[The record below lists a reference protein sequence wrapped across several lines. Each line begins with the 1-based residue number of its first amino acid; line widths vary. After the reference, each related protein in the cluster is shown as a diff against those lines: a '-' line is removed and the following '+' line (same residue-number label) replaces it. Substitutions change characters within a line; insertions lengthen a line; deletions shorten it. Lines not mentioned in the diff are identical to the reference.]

1 MVRTQFEPPGF
12 PPTFIMKKITE
23 QYFTE
28 QDLKTKDQ
36 KLFESFVAESGLP
49 VEAARALYEQK
60 GFASLNEDADSKFEN
75 YKPILERTLTE
86 FTKLMT
92 KASKEAVS
100 AMILEYVNS
109 KSSNSTTNE
118 LLKTV
123 LLVLI
128 GKDDTPEKKVDSK
141 LRDFAEEYVDY
152 EELYESFTEGN
163 TDTFIIPKFNVP
175 GFDIDRNIEDDI
187 KLYSGLRDVLVK
199 NNMLDSSNNNIEIRS
214 TFKAIVNYL
223 DNEID
228 YLANKQNVHIVD
240 ASHIEVIVRELLENR
255 LSPQYKDIK
264 IMRELV
270 DNVQL
275 LVFECV
281 QVVATYMA
289 QNKNIAR
296 YVSVTKINNFA
307 DSYNLVLEMLWSVR
321 EQSIVQ
327 KLYEINNV
335 VNDEET
341 RSHSDVAG
349 VVKFSNVMEINYQ
362 SVQDA
367 CFLIK
372 NCMAD
377 FSMKS
382 RQVLNNFITNS
393 LSFAERIYN
402 IKQLMQSKSIQP
414 TFEIKSN

>member
-1 MVRTQFEPPGF
+1 MVRIVFEPPGF

-100 AMILEYVNS
+100 DMILEYVNS
-109 KSSNSTTNE
+109 KSGNSTTNE

-264 IMRELV
+264 IMRELI

-335 VNDEET
+335 VNDEEN

-382 RQVLNNFITNS
+382 RQALNNFITNS

-414 TFEIKSN
+414 TFEIKR